1 MGETR
6 ARFIECFSA
15 IFPELGAD
23 EIGQASADSVEGWD
37 SVASVP
43 LFAMVE
49 EEFGMDIDAEDV
61 EAFISFGRILGYLE
75 RSEGPG
81 GRTA

>member
-1 MGETR
+1 MDETQ
-6 ARFIECFSA
+6 ARLIECFSA
-15 IFPELGAD
+15 IFSELGAD
-23 EIGQASADSVEGWD
+23 EIVQASADSVEGCD
-37 SVASVP
+37 SVASVT

-49 EEFGMDIDAEDV
+49 EEFGIDIDAEEV
-61 EAFISFGRILGYLE
+61 EAFISVGRILDYLE